1 MKANDF
7 MYKNDAGKDVCGA
20 AAFNHYVFT
29 ECGGIDGFVEKQHFQ
44 HLKRNRF
51 LQIYEVVL
59 TVLLKNG
66 CFGI

>member
-29 ECGGIDGFVEKQHFQ
+29 ECGGIDGFVEKYKVSVVISPLLSFF
-44 HLKRNRF
+44 KNFIVF
-51 LQIYEVVL
+51 L
-59 TVLLKNG
+59 LLLLMNYV
-66 CFGI
+66 

>member
-29 ECGGIDGFVEKQHFQ
+29 ECGGIAGVLGAKDDYLE
-44 HLKRNRF
+44 RN
-51 LQIYEVVL
+51 
-59 TVLLKNG
+59 
-66 CFGI
+66 

>member
-29 ECGGIDGFVEKQHFQ
+29 ECGGIDGFVEKYKVSVVFKTYAKSRS
-44 HLKRNRF
+44 LK
-51 LQIYEVVL
+51 
-59 TVLLKNG
+59 
-66 CFGI
+66 

>member
-29 ECGGIDGFVEKQHFQ
+29 ECGGFV
-44 HLKRNRF
+44 
-51 LQIYEVVL
+51 ISPS
-59 TVLLKNG
+59 
-66 CFGI
+66 